1 MLKLKTSADDD
12 ILQQQVI
19 LRAMETVESAECFIY
34 GYGSLQLNGISSE
47 KLYYGRVD
55 LISLQECERIMG
67 RVWAPSDNT
76 GQFCALGRNGIDAC
90 NGNENIKR
98 LIHKIK
104 KTYFFFNINY
114 FCLYCFFFGF
124 IGDSGSGLVCKNS
137 SGDLELWGITSY
149 GMGCEGSAGVYQ
161 NVEYHRT
168 WIENTMTKF

>member
-1 MLKLKTSADDD
+1 MFFRHNHSTVRVQVGGGDLSDNSIKHFEVDEIFKRNVNIYTYYNDIALLKLKTSADDD

-98 LIHKIK
+98 FIHNTNVSLHCTIPKFRTI
-104 KTYFFFNINY
+104 FSNIN
-114 FCLYCFFFGF
+114 CFFLFSF
-124 IGDSGSGLVCKNS
+124 
-137 SGDLELWGITSY
+137 
-149 GMGCEGSAGVYQ
+149 
-161 NVEYHRT
+161 
-168 WIENTMTKF
+168 

>member
-1 MLKLKTSADDD
+1 MFFRHNHSTIRVQVGGGDLSDNSIKHFEVDEIFKRNVNIYTYYNDIALLKLKTSADDD

-98 LIHKIK
+98 FIHKYK
-104 KTYFFFNINY
+104 CTQFSQFPNF
-114 FCLYCFFFGF
+114 
-124 IGDSGSGLVCKNS
+124 
-137 SGDLELWGITSY
+137 
-149 GMGCEGSAGVYQ
+149 Q
-161 NVEYHRT
+161 N
-168 WIENTMTKF
+168 NFL